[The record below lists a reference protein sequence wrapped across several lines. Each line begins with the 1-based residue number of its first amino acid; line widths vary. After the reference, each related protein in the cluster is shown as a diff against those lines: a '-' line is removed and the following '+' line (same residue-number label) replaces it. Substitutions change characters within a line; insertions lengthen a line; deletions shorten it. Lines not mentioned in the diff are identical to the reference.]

1 MNQDQLR
8 GRVRLTMRLYRAQVR
23 RCAQLNLGEEYVLAA
38 KLRAHLRKVQE
49 QLRLRALQ
57 RRLRGGVDSASWP
70 PPEEQASGRVL
81 PLQPV
86 PRPKE
91 EA

>member
-8 GRVRLTMRLYRAQVR
+8 GRVRLTMRLYRAQVK

-57 RRLRGGVDSASWP
+57 RRGVDSASWP